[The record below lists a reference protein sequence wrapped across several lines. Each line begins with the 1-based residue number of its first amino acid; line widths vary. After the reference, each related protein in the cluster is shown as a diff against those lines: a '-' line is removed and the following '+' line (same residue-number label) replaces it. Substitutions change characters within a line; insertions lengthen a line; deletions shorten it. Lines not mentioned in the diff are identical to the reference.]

1 MHVLILYADCKVV
14 KRQNFTDAE
23 KKQNVMH
30 IPYTDT
36 FCPPKFLNE
45 DSREKTFLKNIR
57 MFN

>member
-36 FCPPKFLNE
+36 FYPPKFLNE
-45 DSREKTFLKNIR
+45 DSREKTF
-57 MFN
+57 